1 MLLNSPR
8 RRRQQDGD
16 DLFQNQIAALVVS
29 NGIRQTDGVLGQAER
44 RGDAGF
50 KSLQLGG
57 FMQRLW
63 MESQLSGTLDKH
75 QSDAMAT
82 RPKSWLA

>member
-29 NGIRQTDGVLGQAER
+29 NEVRQTDGAFGQAQR
-44 RGDAGF
+44 RGDAGV

-63 MESQLSGTLDKH
+63 MES
-75 QSDAMAT
+75 
-82 RPKSWLA
+82 